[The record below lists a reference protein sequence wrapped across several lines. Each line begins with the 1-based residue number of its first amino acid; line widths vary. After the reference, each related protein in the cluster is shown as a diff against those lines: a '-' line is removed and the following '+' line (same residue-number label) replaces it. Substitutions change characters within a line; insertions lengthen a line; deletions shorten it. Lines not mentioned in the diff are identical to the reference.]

1 MKDWCPCL
9 RFHNLILMFTLH
21 SVRIVCESIVRIFHT
36 WETENTWKMTNGSKH
51 LCPLSLSSFVHYH
64 LGFTFFLGLKL
75 TGSML
80 IVSSWSHDIVIF
92 ISKWFCVLIRFHAR
106 LLWSYFHWWWWLYL
120 DVCVCRNLASF
131 DYPGREETWAVTLT
145 KEKPRKLRN
154 GSSPVDLHSC
164 QLHHQLIW

>member
-1 MKDWCPCL
+1 MKDHTSDMKDWCPCL

-21 SVRIVCESIVRIFHT
+21 SVRIVCESIVLHT
-36 WETENTWKMTNGSKH
+36 WKTENTWKMTNGSKH

-80 IVSSWSHDIVIF
+80 IISSWSHDIVIF

-120 DVCVCRNLASF
+120 DVCVCVEIWQVLITLAGKKREPWPWPKRNL
-131 DYPGREETWAVTLT
+131 G
-145 KEKPRKLRN
+145 N
-154 GSSPVDLHSC
+154 
-164 QLHHQLIW
+164 

>member
-92 ISKWFCVLIRFHAR
+92 ISKWFCVLIRFHGSSMWGFCD
-106 LLWSYFHWWWWLYL
+106 LTSTDDDDYTWMC
-120 DVCVCRNLASF
+120 VCVEIWQVLITLAGKKREPWPWPKRNL
-131 DYPGREETWAVTLT
+131 G
-145 KEKPRKLRN
+145 N
-154 GSSPVDLHSC
+154 
-164 QLHHQLIW
+164 

>member
-9 RFHNLILMFTLH
+9 HFHNLILMFTLH
-21 SVRIVCESIVRIFHT
+21 SVRIVCESIVLHT

-80 IVSSWSHDIVIF
+80 IISSWSHDIVIF
-92 ISKWFCVLIRFHAR
+92 ISKWDFMWGFCDLTSTDDDDYT
-106 LLWSYFHWWWWLYL
+106 WM
-120 DVCVCRNLASF
+120 CVCRNLASF

-164 QLHHQLIW
+164 QLHHQLLW